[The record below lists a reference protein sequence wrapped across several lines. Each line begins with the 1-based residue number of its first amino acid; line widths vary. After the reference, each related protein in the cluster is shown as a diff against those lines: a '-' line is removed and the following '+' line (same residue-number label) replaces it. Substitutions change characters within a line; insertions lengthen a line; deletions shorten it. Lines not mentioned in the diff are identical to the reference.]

1 MAENKDT
8 KKINKDTRKLKDVNE
23 YTTSLAKRKAN
34 NKFSKQNYETVG
46 YKCKKGIKSI
56 LEIVAKNAGEKS
68 VSKLVE
74 KAVIEY
80 VAKIEQR
87 DVLDTAEKNAL
98 AVFKKI
104 LQYDEDNKCLY
115 PKNQFDYLLS
125 LQKMYKFNRKNK
137 TDCEVIDFD
146 FSFLKPYNEDFWYI
160 ENPKKLYELVYYAN
174 SIMYNYNPE
183 DEDEE

>member
-23 YTTSLAKRKAN
+23 YTTTLAKRKAN

-87 DVLDTAEKNAL
+87 NVLDTAEKNAL
-98 AVFKKI
+98 AIFKKI

-174 SIMYNYNPE
+174 SIMYNYNPD
-183 DEDEE
+183 DEGKE